1 MSQVIREAYEKLIAE
16 RDAIID
22 NASELAK
29 NKEEKLAAYR
39 AAEEAYNAA
48 TEAYKNAT
56 QPRLFEVSNEIAAM
70 ARMLPEHVK
79 APQ

>member
-1 MSQVIREAYEKLIAE
+1 MSNVIREAYEKLIAE

-22 NASELAK
+22 KAAELAK
-29 NKEEKLAAYR
+29 NKEEKLAEYR
-39 AAEEAYNAA
+39 KAEEAYNAA
-48 TEAYKNAT
+48 CEAYKNAT

-79 APQ
+79 APE

>member
-22 NASELAK
+22 KAAELAK
-29 NKEEKLAAYR
+29 AKEETLTVYR
-39 AAEEAYNAA
+39 AAEDAYKTAC
-48 TEAYKNAT
+48 EAYKNAT

-70 ARMLPEHVK
+70 ARLLPEHVK
-79 APQ
+79 APA

>member
-22 NASELAK
+22 NAAALAK
-29 NKEEKLAAYR
+29 KKEETLEVYR
-39 AAEEAYNAA
+39 AAEEAYKTA
-48 TEAYKNAT
+48 TEAYQNAT